1 MLESLLEMLKVPFN
15 ITDNNV
21 HPLYR
26 SLVGVTNKRLGL
38 ENTAVNFSRNI
49 GYSLINGPMGS
60 TNHNKD
66 YSEYS
71 VELNPNNPLITL
83 AITTVH
89 ELRHVH
95 QFVTNRL
102 RDDGVMDTGEF
113 VWDGSKYNIR
123 TLPYDERGPEIDA
136 KNWTYNNFISIAD
149 EAGLIVKPEL
159 LPVLHDINY
168 LHNDMFLS
176 EPNFDAGFLSIK
188 FSNAI
193 RRWIEETDQLYV
205 WLP

>member
-1 MLESLLEMLKVPFN
+1 
-15 ITDNNV
+15 
-21 HPLYR
+21 
-26 SLVGVTNKRLGL
+26 
-38 ENTAVNFSRNI
+38 
-49 GYSLINGPMGS
+49 
-60 TNHNKD
+60 
-66 YSEYS
+66 
-71 VELNPNNPLITL
+71 
-83 AITTVH
+83 
-89 ELRHVH
+89 
-95 QFVTNRL
+95 
-102 RDDGVMDTGEF
+102 MDTGEF